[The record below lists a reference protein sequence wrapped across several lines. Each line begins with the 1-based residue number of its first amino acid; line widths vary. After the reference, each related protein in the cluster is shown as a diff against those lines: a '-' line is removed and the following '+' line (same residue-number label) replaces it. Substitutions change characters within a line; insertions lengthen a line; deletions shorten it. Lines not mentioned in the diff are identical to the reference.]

1 MITLSTAAWGL
12 ERFADY
18 DEETRFLGKEKL
30 SDIMAKGV
38 SRKLRG
44 VLIDMDAIAV
54 VREIPLFSA
63 KSEKA
68 GALRSAAYSPSLG
81 RVVGIAMLNKTFWP
95 TGTPITV
102 HYEGKEFSGVVCDF
116 PFKQCS

>member
-1 MITLSTAAWGL
+1 
-12 ERFADY
+12 
-18 DEETRFLGKEKL
+18 
-30 SDIMAKGV
+30 MAKGV

-81 RVVGIAMLNKTFWP
+81 RVVGIAMLNKTFCRP
-95 TGTPITV
+95 ARQLPFIMR
-102 HYEGKEFSGVVCDF
+102 EKNF
-116 PFKQCS
+116 PALFATFRQTMLVI